1 MNNLLKYM
9 FEHDEN
15 WIYSNNAGFIIER
28 KQPMEEKVG
37 NVHAIRNFM
46 IKTVKRY
53 ITDMDLMKSVVVQN
67 QDAFDTKKD
76 ILEQF
81 DRVKNDLKAILD
93 YNFYEVELEVT
104 EKE

>member
-1 MNNLLKYM
+1 
-9 FEHDEN
+9 
-15 WIYSNNAGFIIER
+15 
-28 KQPMEEKVG
+28 MEEKAG

-53 ITDMDLMKSVVVQN
+53 IDDMELMKNVVLQN

-81 DRVKNDLKAILD
+81 DIVKNDLKAILD
-93 YNFYEVELEVT
+93 YNFYEVEIKAT